1 MKRLIYADDSPKRF
15 KVGDDNTNITVVPV
29 ITTDSVNTL
38 VKISENANVRV
49 LIRNKNTYITSITPV
64 ITDSEAVIS
73 SKKLGKMPSGEYF
86 LELWVATDDGTV
98 VYPDRGFL
106 PLFINENAEGETGE
120 PITNVNADAL
130 RDELK
135 QWVTEQLKTVQG
147 SDIDLSNYF
156 TKDEVTKL
164 VDNNKVDL
172 TPYLKTVDADTK
184 YLSKGSIVLDTNGR
198 TLTVGNNTINIPN
211 TVDLSEYA
219 KTDSVPNITYNAGT
233 NTINLNGTNIKLS
246 SNVDLS
252 DYYTKEQVDDA
263 INNHKVDL
271 TPYLKT
277 VDADTKYLSKGSIVL
292 DTNGRTLT
300 VGNNTINIP
309 NTVDL
314 SEYAKTDSVPNITYN
329 AGTNTIN
336 LNGTNIKLSSNVDLS
351 DYYTKEQVDDVIN
364 NHKVDLTPYL
374 KTVDGD
380 NKYLSKGTIV
390 LDTNGR
396 TLTVGTNTINI
407 PNTVDLSGYAKA
419 DNVPSLNYDKQTNT
433 LNLNG
438 TPIKLGSTVDLS
450 NYFNKEEVTN
460 LINTSKVD
468 LSPYLKTA
476 DGDNKYLSKG
486 SIVLDV
492 NARTLTVNGTVIN
505 IPSAVD
511 LSDYVKKDNVPVL
524 TYDKQTNTINL
535 NGTTIKLGSNV
546 DLSNYYTKGEIDSK
560 LSNSSVNL
568 DDITNKLGIT
578 QFNTNFS
585 PTLDN
590 GSIVTDFSEYTTSV
604 ALDSHDDQHEYLTL
618 VKNGTTDVN
627 PGPSLDNLNNAQDVN
642 SLTGRS
648 LLHGYR
654 WFTILSGS
662 GFKEP
667 TAFAFGSSW
676 FFNSDLP
683 YLSIRVVAYDT
694 TSKKYV
700 AINKAGTGEPLVRL
714 LPLTSQTSEGDFNS
728 GTKVRMYT
736 AKDNNRNNWLVKDLV
751 YKEYIS
757 NNWATS
763 FTGLPLYQLI
773 NIMLT
778 GNPDPQGSTNLVTFN
793 GKNNNHDQVENA
805 APVTFFLT
813 NLGDGEMK
821 LGDQSLN
828 PSTALVYQ
836 YPDKNTDQYELPIKL
851 SGDSKSW
858 LISCYKGRHLVPFL
872 KQVDSDEQ
880 LRPINNSADTFEPAY
895 NGGPTNTQKEVTLY
909 PFGIEPVHITF
920 TN

>member
-1 MKRLIYADDSPKRF
+1 MKRLIYAEDSPKRF
-15 KVGDDNTNITVVPV
+15 KVGDDNTNLTVIP
-29 ITTDSVNTL
+29 IELTDSVNTL
-38 VKISENANVRV
+38 VKIDKNANVRV
-49 LIRNKNTYITSITPV
+49 LIRNTNTYITSITPV

-73 SKKLGKMPSGEYF
+73 SKKLVKMPSGEYF
-86 LELWVATDDGTV
+86 LELWVTTDEGTV

-120 PITNVNADAL
+120 PITNVNADDL

-172 TPYLKTVDADTK
+172 TPYLKT
-184 YLSKGSIVLDTNGR
+184 S
-198 TLTVGNNTINIPN
+198 
-211 TVDLSEYA
+211 
-219 KTDSVPNITYNAGT
+219 
-233 NTINLNGTNIKLS
+233 
-246 SNVDLS
+246 
-252 DYYTKEQVDDA
+252 
-263 INNHKVDL
+263 
-271 TPYLKT
+271 
-277 VDADTKYLSKGSIVL
+277 
-292 DTNGRTLT
+292 
-300 VGNNTINIP
+300 
-309 NTVDL
+309 
-314 SEYAKTDSVPNITYN
+314 
-329 AGTNTIN
+329 
-336 LNGTNIKLSSNVDLS
+336 
-351 DYYTKEQVDDVIN
+351 
-364 NHKVDLTPYL
+364 
-374 KTVDGD
+374 DGD

-396 TLTVGTNTINI
+396 TLTVGDNTINI
-407 PNTVDLSGYAKA
+407 PNTVDLSEYVKADSVPNITYNSGTNTINLNGTDIKLSSNVDLSDYYTKEQVDDAINDHKVDLTPYLKTVDADTKYLTKGTIVLDTNGRTLTVGDNTINIPNNVDLTDYAKTDSVPVLTY
-419 DNVPSLNYDKQTNT
+419 DNQANT

-438 TPIKLGSTVDLS
+438 TAIKLGSNVDLS

-460 LINTSKVD
+460 LINNSKVD

-476 DGDNKYLSKG
+476 DGDNKYLPKG
-486 SIVLDV
+486 SVVLDA

-505 IPSAVD
+505 IPNAVD
-511 LSDYVKKDNVPVL
+511 LSDYAKKDSVPVL

-560 LSNSSVNL
+560 LSNSSSNINL

-578 QFNTNFS
+578 RFNTNFS

-604 ALDSHDDQHEYLTL
+604 ALDSHDDQYEYLTL
-618 VKNGTTDVN
+618 VTNGTTDVN
-627 PGPSLDNLNNAQDVN
+627 PGPSLDDLNNAQDVN
-642 SLTGRS
+642 SLIGLR

-654 WFTILSGS
+654 WFTILSGT

-667 TAFAFGSSW
+667 TAFSFGSAW

-694 TSKKYV
+694 TNKKYV
-700 AINKAGTGEPLVRL
+700 AVNRAHAGDRLIRL

-728 GTKVRMYT
+728 GTKVRMFA
-736 AKDNNRNNWLVKDLV
+736 AKDNNWLVKDLV

-757 NNWATS
+757 NNWASS
-763 FTGLPLYQLI
+763 FTGLPLYQFI
-773 NIMLT
+773 NIIMT

-793 GKNNNHDQVENA
+793 GKNSNNDQVENN

-813 NLGDGEMK
+813 NLGGGEMK
-821 LGDQSLN
+821 LGEQALN

-836 YPDKNTDQYELPIKL
+836 YPDKNTGRYELPIKL
-851 SGDSKSW
+851 TSDSKSW

-880 LRPINNSADTFEPAY
+880 LRPINNSADAFEPAY

>member
-1 MKRLIYADDSPKRF
+1 MKRLIYTEDSPKRF
-15 KVGDDNTNITVVPV
+15 KVGDDNTNITVIP
-29 ITTDSVNTL
+29 IELTDSVNTL
-38 VKISENANVRV
+38 VKIDENANVRV

-64 ITDSEAVIS
+64 ITDNGAVIS
-73 SKKLGKMPSGEYF
+73 SKKLVKMPSGEYF
-86 LELWVATDDGTV
+86 LELWVTTDGGTV

-120 PITNVNADAL
+120 PITNVNADDL

-135 QWVTEQLKTVQG
+135 QWVTEQLKTIHG

-172 TPYLKTVDADTK
+172 TPYLKTVDGDNK
-184 YLSKGSIVLDTNGR
+184 YLSKGTVVLDTNGR

-219 KTDSVPNITYNAGT
+219 KTDAVPNISYNSGT
-233 NTINLNGTNIKLS
+233 NTINLNGTDIKLSANVDLSDYYTKEQVDDVINDHKVDLTPYLKTVDGDNKYLSKGTVVLDTNGRTLTVGNNTINIPNTVDLSDYVKSDSVPNITYNSGTNTINLNGTDIKLS

-252 DYYTKEQVDDA
+252 DYYTKEQVDA
-263 INNHKVDL
+263 VINDHKVDL

-277 VDADTKYLSKGSIVL
+277 VDADGKYLTKGTIVL

-314 SEYAKTDSVPNITYN
+314 SDYVKSDSVPNITYN
-329 AGTNTIN
+329 SGTNTIN
-336 LNGTNIKLSSNVDLS
+336 LNGTDIKLSSNVDLS
-351 DYYTKEQVDDVIN
+351 DYYTK
-364 NHKVDLTPYL
+364 
-374 KTVDGD
+374 
-380 NKYLSKGTIV
+380 S
-390 LDTNGR
+390 
-396 TLTVGTNTINI
+396 
-407 PNTVDLSGYAKA
+407 
-419 DNVPSLNYDKQTNT
+419 
-433 LNLNG
+433 
-438 TPIKLGSTVDLS
+438 
-450 NYFNKEEVTN
+450 
-460 LINTSKVD
+460 
-468 LSPYLKTA
+468 
-476 DGDNKYLSKG
+476 
-486 SIVLDV
+486 
-492 NARTLTVNGTVIN
+492 
-505 IPSAVD
+505 
-511 LSDYVKKDNVPVL
+511 
-524 TYDKQTNTINL
+524 
-535 NGTTIKLGSNV
+535 
-546 DLSNYYTKGEIDSK
+546 EIDNK
-560 LSNSSVNL
+560 LSNSSSNINL

-590 GSIVTDFSEYTTSV
+590 GSIVTDFSKYTTSV
-604 ALDSHDDQHEYLTL
+604 DLHSHDDQHEYLTL

-627 PGPSLDNLNNAQDVN
+627 PGPSLDDLNDARDITD
-642 SLTGRS
+642 LTNVT
-648 LLHGYR
+648 LLDGYR
-654 WFTILSGS
+654 WFTILSGT
-662 GFKEP
+662 GFQEP
-667 TAFAFGSSW
+667 NTFTFGSAW

-683 YLSIRVVAYDT
+683 YLSIRVVGYDT

-700 AINKAGTGEPLVRL
+700 VVNKAGTGEQLVRL

-728 GTKVRMYT
+728 GTKVRMY
-736 AKDNNRNNWLVKDLV
+736 AVKDNNWLVKDLI

-757 NNWATS
+757 NDWASS
-763 FTGLPLYQLI
+763 FMGLPLYQLI
-773 NIMLT
+773 NIMMT
-778 GNPDPQGSTNLVTFN
+778 GVPDPQGSTRLVTFN
-793 GKNNNHDQVENA
+793 GKNSNNDYVENY

-813 NLGDGEMK
+813 NLGGGEMK
-821 LGDQSLN
+821 LGDQALN

-836 YPDKNTDQYELPIKL
+836 YPDKNTGQYELPIKL
-851 SGDSKSW
+851 SSDSKSW

-872 KQVDSDEQ
+872 KQVDSAGQ
-880 LRPINNSADTFEPAY
+880 LRPINSSVDAFEPVY

>member
-1 MKRLIYADDSPKRF
+1 MKRLIYAENSSKRF
-15 KVGDDNTNITVVPV
+15 KVGDDSTNITVVP
-29 ITTDSVNTL
+29 IELTDSVNTL
-38 VKISENANVRV
+38 VKIDENANVRV

-64 ITDSEAVIS
+64 ITDNGAVIS
-73 SKKLGKMPSGEYF
+73 SKKLVKMPVGEYF
-86 LELWVATDDGTV
+86 LELWVTTDKGTV

-172 TPYLKTVDADTK
+172 TPYLKTADGDNK
-184 YLSKGSIVLDTNGR
+184 YLTKGTVVLDTNGR
-198 TLTVGNNTINIPN
+198 TLTVGTDKINIPN
-211 TVDLSEYA
+211 TVDLSGYVKA
-219 KTDSVPNITYNAGT
+219 DAVPNITYNSGT
-233 NTINLNGTNIKLS
+233 NTINLNGTDIRLS

-252 DYYTKEQVDDA
+252 NYYTKEQVDDA

-277 VDADTKYLSKGSIVL
+277 ADGDNKYLSKGTIVL
-292 DTNGRTLT
+292 DTSGRTLT
-300 VGNNTINIP
+300 VGDNTINIP

-314 SEYAKTDSVPNITYN
+314 SEYAKTDI
-329 AGTNTIN
+329 
-336 LNGTNIKLSSNVDLS
+336 
-351 DYYTKEQVDDVIN
+351 
-364 NHKVDLTPYL
+364 
-374 KTVDGD
+374 
-380 NKYLSKGTIV
+380 
-390 LDTNGR
+390 
-396 TLTVGTNTINI
+396 
-407 PNTVDLSGYAKA
+407 
-419 DNVPSLNYDKQTNT
+419 VPSLNYDKQTNT

-476 DGDNKYLSKG
+476 DANNNYLPKG
-486 SIVLDV
+486 SIVLDA

-511 LSDYVKKDNVPVL
+511 LSDYTKKDSVPNI
-524 TYDKQTNTINL
+524 TYNSGTNTINL
-535 NGTTIKLGSNV
+535 NGTDIKLSSNV

-560 LSNSSVNL
+560 LSNSSVNVNL

-578 QFNTNFS
+578 RFNTNFS
-585 PTLDN
+585 PTLDT
-590 GSIVTDFSEYTTSV
+590 GSIVTDFSEYTTGV
-604 ALDSHDDQHEYLTL
+604 ALDSHDDQYEYLTL

-627 PGPSLDNLNNAQDVN
+627 PGPSLDDLNNAQDVN
-642 SLTGRS
+642 SLTGLR

-654 WFTILSGS
+654 WFTILSGT

-667 TAFAFGSSW
+667 TAFTFGSSW

-683 YLSIRVVAYDT
+683 YLSIRVIAYDIT
-694 TSKKYV
+694 NKKYV
-700 AINKAGTGEPLVRL
+700 AVNTAHAGDRLVRL

-728 GTKVRMYT
+728 GTKVRMY
-736 AKDNNRNNWLVKDLV
+736 AVKDNNWLVKDLV

-757 NNWATS
+757 NNWASS

-773 NIMLT
+773 NIMMT

-793 GKNNNHDQVENA
+793 GKNSNHDQAENA

-813 NLGDGEMK
+813 NLGGGEMK

-851 SGDSKSW
+851 TSDSKSW

-880 LRPINNSADTFEPAY
+880 LRPINNSADAFEPVY

-920 TN
+920 TS